1 MARTPFVIRRGMP
14 ELLQGETLL
23 IAAREG
29 RIDALGQLFESVRG
43 HLLLAARR
51 TLPRRLQAHL
61 GASDLV
67 QDAVAAGHRQFHAF
81 RGGSPAESFGWMR
94 SILRTTVL
102 DSVRRHNAA
111 CRRPMGREMDV
122 ANLGSHDD
130 ALADADEDRPDVLAI
145 RAEDARAVTE
155 AMQTLPT
162 DQRRAMWLRHW
173 EGMTFPEIGA
183 TMGRSDEAARKLW
196 CRGFERVREA
206 LGGTDED
213 APHRPDVP

>member
-1 MARTPFVIRRGMP
+1 MARTPFAMHRGMP
-14 ELLQGETLL
+14 EPLQGEKLL
-23 IAAREG
+23 AAAREG
-29 RIDALGQLFESVRG
+29 RVDALGHLFESVRG

-81 RGGSPAESFGWMR
+81 RGGSPAEFFGWMR

-111 CRRPMGREMDV
+111 CRRPLGREI
-122 ANLGSHDD
+122 ALLNLGSHDD
-130 ALADADEDRPDVLAI
+130 ALTDAEEDRPDFIAI
-145 RAEDARAVTE
+145 RAEDARVVTE
-155 AMQTLPT
+155 AMLTLLP
-162 DQRRAMWLRHW
+162 DQRRAMWLKHW

-183 TMGRSDEAARKLW
+183 TMGRSEDAARKLW
-196 CRGFERVREA
+196 CRAYQRFSEA
-206 LGGTDED
+206 LGVSDED
-213 APHRPDVP
+213 APHRPDAP